1 MSSAQDATPTG
12 TVLLTGAASG
22 IGRATALLLAQRGW
36 RCVLL
41 DRDADRL
48 AQLKIELETQ
58 ESHRHLYRVV
68 DLTRWDELQAVTQ
81 GLPELDAVI
90 NNAGMSTPGINAL
103 ETLTQE
109 PTSRL
114 VGLNLLAPARLIQA
128 CQYAI
133 KPHARIV
140 NVASGAALRAIP
152 ARGLYS
158 PSKAGLLEQTRALA
172 QAFPHWTVTALSPG
186 FVRTEL
192 VQQLLDG
199 GQLQAEQ
206 ALAKIPLGRLA
217 EPWEIAHA
225 LLFLATQSPHLLS
238 GQNLSLCGGSSIY
251 GGSQRL
257 TVTRAAC
264 VSPNTPSLIRF
275 AAPLPTP
282 WQSIQASLG
291 QAQDSK
297 SAGVYVGLIDASP
310 LLAGEGQ
317 VLETVQNAARQFFE
331 HHTHESSLTLLMPHR
346 SVGWEHAGDLP
357 AAVMLISTLA
367 VEWGHRGVR
376 INAIHISASVAPL
389 ECLPLLRY
397 MAGPSAQY
405 LTGQT
410 VKMGHNIAEVPT

>member
-1 MSSAQDATPTG
+1 
-12 TVLLTGAASG
+12 
-22 IGRATALLLAQRGW
+22 LLLAQRGW

-317 VLETVQNAARQFFE
+317 VLETVQNAAACCSHADFDSGRRMGPSRRSDQRDPHLGVGGTARVPTTAALHGRTQRPIPDRTNRQNGSQYRRG
-331 HHTHESSLTLLMPHR
+331 THLTALPLDRESIKAEFQRERGYWRPWTETLLRERPQFLQTYAKY
-346 SVGWEHAGDLP
+346 AGHL
-357 AAVMLISTLA
+357 
-367 VEWGHRGVR
+367 
-376 INAIHISASVAPL
+376 
-389 ECLPLLRY
+389 
-397 MAGPSAQY
+397 
-405 LTGQT
+405 
-410 VKMGHNIAEVPT
+410 